1 MYPDFYYC
9 TSKRKKRSQQSRYLK
24 LQKGLDKADAALAAD
39 LQNSELL
46 KHRERVKM
54 EMEMYAVH
62 EAKGAQ
68 TRAQAKF
75 IEEGEKNT
83 RYFLYLEKAQS
94 NVKIMDRIKK
104 GDGQETTNQQEII
117 KEQVRFYSDRYRKT
131 VDFQEPSAQ
140 AFLDGTDIPQLSDE

>member
-1 MYPDFYYC
+1 
-9 TSKRKKRSQQSRYLK
+9 
-24 LQKGLDKADAALAAD
+24 
-39 LQNSELL
+39 
-46 KHRERVKM
+46 M

-104 GDGQETTNQQEII
+104 GDGQVTINEQEII
-117 KEQVRFYSDRYRKT
+117 KEQVR
-131 VDFQEPSAQ
+131 V
-140 AFLDGTDIPQLSDE
+140 

>member
-1 MYPDFYYC
+1 M
-9 TSKRKKRSQQSRYLK
+9 
-24 LQKGLDKADAALAAD
+24 G
-39 LQNSELL
+39 ELL

-54 EMEMYAVH
+54 EMEIYAVQ

-68 TRAQAKF
+68 TRARAKF

-83 RYFLYLEKAQS
+83 RYFLNLEKAQS

-104 GDGQETTNQQEII
+104 GDGQVTTNQQEII
-117 KEQVRFYSDRYRKT
+117 KEQVRFDSDRYRKT

-140 AFLDGTDIPQLSDE
+140 AFSDGTDVPQLSDEQKTSIEGARAHTHSHTQEKRYQLFGNTWRKRFIVSLRLN